1 MQRTHAFHAGVKVP
15 LTPSEHERTSKQV
28 VDWSVLYSV
37 GDDRRGPYPGVHGL
51 GAVNARSNLVAKEAL

>member
-1 MQRTHAFHAGVKVP
+1 MQRTHAFHAGVKVS

-37 GDDRRGPYPGVHGL
+37 GDDRRGDLIRAFMGL
-51 GAVNARSNLVAKEAL
+51 AQ